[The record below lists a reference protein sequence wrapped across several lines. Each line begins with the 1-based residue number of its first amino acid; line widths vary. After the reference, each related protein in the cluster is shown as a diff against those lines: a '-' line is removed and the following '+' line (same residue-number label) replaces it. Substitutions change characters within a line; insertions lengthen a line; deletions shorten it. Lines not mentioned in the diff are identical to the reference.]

1 MNLKYIILNKI
12 ADKLDS
18 YKTPENKDITP
29 TRYDKV
35 SDYLINGEIRSAYIN
50 DKNDYYS
57 EETDDRRNGQIYLK
71 EILDKTCDNN
81 FYLDRIKI
89 SFHDNENLICIDN
102 HHRHTYL
109 EPIYEC
115 FEDGYLKTYIKCDDK
130 KSFNGCKEFI
140 M

>member
-81 FYLDRIKI
+81 F
-89 SFHDNENLICIDN
+89 
-102 HHRHTYL
+102 
-109 EPIYEC
+109 
-115 FEDGYLKTYIKCDDK
+115 
-130 KSFNGCKEFI
+130 
-140 M
+140 